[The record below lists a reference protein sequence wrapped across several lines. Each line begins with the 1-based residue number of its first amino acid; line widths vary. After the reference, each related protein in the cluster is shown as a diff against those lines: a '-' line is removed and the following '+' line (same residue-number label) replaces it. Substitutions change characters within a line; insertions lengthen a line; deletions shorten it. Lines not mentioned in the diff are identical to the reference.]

1 MTDSTLVDRLTAAA
15 AAALEDLAPTLEHEL
30 PKLKGVVIELET
42 ANNGQ
47 VAEATAWV
55 ERKARIRRLTG

>member
-1 MTDSTLVDRLTAAA
+1 VSEPTLIVRLQEAAA
-15 AAALEDLAPTLEHEL
+15 AAIADLAPVLEHEL

-47 VAEATAWV
+47 VIGATAWV
-55 ERKARIRRLTG
+55 ERKASVRRLPA